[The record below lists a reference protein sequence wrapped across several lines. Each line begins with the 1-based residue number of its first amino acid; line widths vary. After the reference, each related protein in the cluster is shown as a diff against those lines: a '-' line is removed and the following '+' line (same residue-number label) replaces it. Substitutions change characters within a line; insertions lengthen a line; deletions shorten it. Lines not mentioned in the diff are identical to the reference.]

1 MNEAKITCHWCCF
14 FVMVALYLYLHFC
27 LCICVLKRTTNHLP
41 LVLLLLFGSLVA
53 CFDPLLAP
61 LSCTCWRLVIE
72 QFVFCHFSTFL
83 FTFFLPN
90 FNFYL
95 FSCTCLR
102 QLAHEPHFSVRRQ
115 FSQTLHLANISDQS
129 CQLTF
134 EITSK
139 TNTKHFIAIANML
152 QSHFSRVLSSE
163 PKKKPTR
170 NKKPTRK
177 DSHNSI
183 NIWTTFHL
191 VVSILG
197 LRTNISSWGINFKT
211 IKGKVN
217 MQKNAKPEK
226 EQSWC
231 SPLNGWLST
240 PLLLWSQ
247 EIIPQMPKNA
257 KKGLIR
263 I

>member
-1 MNEAKITCHWCCF
+1 MYLFEAVGTG
-14 FVMVALYLYLHFC
+14 A
-27 LCICVLKRTTNHLP
+27 
-41 LVLLLLFGSLVA
+41 
-53 CFDPLLAP
+53 AP
-61 LSCTCWRLVIE
+61 LCAKTI
-72 QFVFCHFSTFL
+72 
-83 FTFFLPN
+83 
-90 FNFYL
+90 
-95 FSCTCLR
+95 
-102 QLAHEPHFSVRRQ
+102 
-115 FSQTLHLANISDQS
+115 LANIAPSQHIRS
-129 CQLTF
+129 
-134 EITSK
+134 
-139 TNTKHFIAIANML
+139 
-152 QSHFSRVLSSE
+152 VLSTDFWNHKQNKHKAFYSNSKYVTKSLFTCTFFRTQKE
-163 PKKKPTR
+163 THKKQ
-170 NKKPTRK
+170 KPTRK

-257 KKGLIR
+257 KKGLISMCAFFSR
-263 I
+263 SNNLENFKHYEFGAEL

>member
-1 MNEAKITCHWCCF
+1 M
-14 FVMVALYLYLHFC
+14 
-27 LCICVLKRTTNHLP
+27 
-41 LVLLLLFGSLVA
+41 
-53 CFDPLLAP
+53 
-61 LSCTCWRLVIE
+61 
-72 QFVFCHFSTFL
+72 
-83 FTFFLPN
+83 
-90 FNFYL
+90 

-211 IKGKVN
+211 IIGKVN
-217 MQKNAKPEK
+217 MQKRQNQKKSKVDAH
-226 EQSWC
+226 
-231 SPLNGWLST
+231 LSMADCR
-240 PLLLWSQ
+240 PRSFFD
-247 EIIPQMPKNA
+247 PKKSSLRCPRTL
-257 KKGLIR
+257 KKD
-263 I
+263 

>member
-1 MNEAKITCHWCCF
+1 
-14 FVMVALYLYLHFC
+14 
-27 LCICVLKRTTNHLP
+27 
-41 LVLLLLFGSLVA
+41 
-53 CFDPLLAP
+53 
-61 LSCTCWRLVIE
+61 
-72 QFVFCHFSTFL
+72 
-83 FTFFLPN
+83 
-90 FNFYL
+90 
-95 FSCTCLR
+95 
-102 QLAHEPHFSVRRQ
+102 
-115 FSQTLHLANISDQS
+115 
-129 CQLTF
+129 
-134 EITSK
+134 
-139 TNTKHFIAIANML
+139 ML

-211 IKGKVN
+211 IIGKVN
-217 MQKNAKPEK
+217 MQKRQNQRK
-226 EQSWC
+226 S
-231 SPLNGWLST
+231 SPLNRWLST

-257 KKGLIR
+257 KKGLISMCTFFLSVQQFR
-263 I
+263 ELETLNVWCRVVKVVTEQRNRKKLCRHKFSTFWTFLRRNNNFRHFAEFDGDSMLFSNYVTKE